1 MQEKHGAPEDC
12 DLHKVTQLNT
22 AELWT
27 HFWVPSFFAS
37 AFCCFIFLLCIY
49 SYQHLV
55 QRTVLQWLITAGEL
69 GKDNHG
75 GGACLCHFMLDMA
88 CEWHRWN
95 TKVTVASLV
104 GRQQLRPRE
113 PVWSVPYYHPDGK
126 VILKPLKKKATVIP
140 YFTFFQISHSIQL

>member
-37 AFCCFIFLLCIY
+37 ALRCFIFLLCIY

-75 GGACLCHFMLDMA
+75 GPAFAISCWIPLVNDTD
-88 CEWHRWN
+88 EN

-104 GRQQLRPRE
+104 GRQQPRPRE
-113 PVWSVPYYHPDGK
+113 PVWSVPDYHPDGK